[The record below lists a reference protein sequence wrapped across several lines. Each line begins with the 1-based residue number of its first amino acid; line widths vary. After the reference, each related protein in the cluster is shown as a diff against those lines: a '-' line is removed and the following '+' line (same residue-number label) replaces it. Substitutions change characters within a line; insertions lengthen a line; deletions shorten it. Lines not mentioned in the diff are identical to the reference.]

1 MSARLFTIW
10 MCALPLGCSDAI
22 VPTVGPRLEAIA
34 DASVPMSDATPDAP
48 DAPDAGGV
56 SFARDIRPLM
66 NRSGTDPTGHGC
78 KRCHYP
84 SVPPAGGFVNS
95 GLDLETLGKLRLG
108 GKTSGA
114 RIVVPG
120 KPEESALVQK
130 LRGTYAFGA
139 RMPKDGPAFWS
150 EEQIVLVERWIREG
164 AKGADNE

>member
-1 MSARLFTIW
+1 MSARLLTLAAF
-10 MCALPLGCSDAI
+10 ALPIGCSDAL
-22 VPTVGPRLEAIA
+22 VPTVGARVEA
-34 DASVPMSDATPDAP
+34 DASALESSDGTSDSA
-48 DAPDAGGV
+48 DAGGV

-66 NRSGTDPTGHGC
+66 DRSGTDPTGHGC

-139 RMPKDGPAFWS
+139 RMPKDGPPFWS
-150 EEQIVLVERWIREG
+150 EAEIALVETWIREG
-164 AKGADNE
+164 AKGADDE